1 MDSKEFRKQAHQMVD
16 WMADYFENITNYPV
30 KSSVKPQE
38 ILQQLP
44 DKAPQE
50 GESMDKIFN
59 DFLNIILPG
68 MTHWQ
73 HPNFLAYFPANTS
86 YASILGEMITA
97 TLGAQCMIWDTSP
110 AAAELEQR
118 VTEWLRDAMQLPEYF
133 SGVIQDTASTATL
146 TALITARE
154 KFSNFQINEH
164 GLRNDLLRVYCS
176 EEAHSSVEKAVKIM
190 GLGRQSLVK
199 INTDSHLAMSAE
211 SLQLALEEDLKKG
224 YKPFCVVAA
233 IGTTGTTAVD
243 PLQKIAKL
251 CQSHNIWLHVDAAYA
266 GPLLLL
272 PEFQWMIEGIG
283 QVDSL
288 VFNAHKWLFTN
299 FDCSIYFVKDKDSL
313 IKSFEILPEYLKTNS
328 RGKVNDYRDWG
339 VPLGRRFRAL
349 KLWFVLRNYGIKGIQ
364 QKLREHNRLAGIFA
378 EWIKEAPNFEI
389 LAPVNMNLVC
399 FRYFDIALS
408 EEAVN
413 EVNKQLMNKLN
424 QSGEVYLTHTK
435 IGNKI
440 ALRACFGQTYLEK
453 KHVEFCWQSIQS
465 WAQKTKIEQH

>member
-1 MDSKEFRKQAHQMVD
+1 MVD
-16 WMADYFENITNYPV
+16 WMADYFENITKYPV
-30 KSSVKPQE
+30 KSTVKPQE
-38 ILQQLP
+38 VLQQLP

-199 INTDSHLAMSAE
+199 IKTDSHLAMSAE
-211 SLQLALEEDLKKG
+211 SLH
-224 YKPFCVVAA
+224 AA
-233 IGTTGTTAVD
+233 VPC
-243 PLQKIAKL
+243 PL
-251 CQSHNIWLHVDAAYA
+251 C
-266 GPLLLL
+266 GP
-272 PEFQWMIEGIG
+272 W
-283 QVDSL
+283 
-288 VFNAHKWLFTN
+288 
-299 FDCSIYFVKDKDSL
+299 
-313 IKSFEILPEYLKTNS
+313 
-328 RGKVNDYRDWG
+328 WG
-339 VPLGRRFRAL
+339 
-349 KLWFVLRNYGIKGIQ
+349 
-364 QKLREHNRLAGIFA
+364 
-378 EWIKEAPNFEI
+378 
-389 LAPVNMNLVC
+389 
-399 FRYFDIALS
+399 
-408 EEAVN
+408 
-413 EVNKQLMNKLN
+413 
-424 QSGEVYLTHTK
+424 
-435 IGNKI
+435 
-440 ALRACFGQTYLEK
+440 
-453 KHVEFCWQSIQS
+453 
-465 WAQKTKIEQH
+465 